1 MTTSTVTRRPVT
13 HCVYDGRP
21 SVVIRTGKLGNQY
34 GLCDD
39 CRASVARVDA
49 ATEIMEDFR
58 TAMRDAGQLTELVE
72 EFIDR
77 VIVVASATKNPR
89 GTIGAV
95 FEMLARERGE
105 AAS

>member
-13 HCVYDGRP
+13 HCVYDGTTAAI
-21 SVVIRTGKLGNQY
+21 VHTGLDGHRY
-34 GLCDD
+34 GLCAD
-39 CRASVARVDA
+39 CQGSTDA
-49 ATEIMEDFR
+49 ATEIMEGFR
-58 TAMRDAGQLTELVE
+58 TCMRDAGQLTELVE

-77 VIVVASATKNPR
+77 VIVIASATKNPR
-89 GTIGAV
+89 GTIDAV